1 MRIFHVFACCAVLAV
16 SSAAAPATPKKGDTA
31 KGKSTFEGQCSV
43 CHASATNERK
53 MGPSLK
59 NLFKN
64 AKLSN
69 GKKPTEANVRAKIDE
84 GGSGMPAYKDM
95 LSDEDKND
103 LIGYLKTL

>member
-1 MRIFHVFACCAVLAV
+1 MKLLKVFACCAALSV
-16 SSAAAPATPKKGDTA
+16 SSAAAPATQKKGDTA

-43 CHASATNERK
+43 CHASATSEKK

-64 AKLSN
+64 GKLAN

-95 LSDEDKND
+95 LSDEDKSD

>member
-1 MRIFHVFACCAVLAV
+1 MRILRVFAFCAALAV
-16 SSAAAPATPKKGDTA
+16 SSAAAPATQKKGDTA

-43 CHASATNERK
+43 CHASATNEKK

-64 AKLSN
+64 AKLAN

-84 GGSGMPAYKDM
+84 GGAGMPGYKDM
-95 LSDEDKND
+95 LSDEEKAD
-103 LIGYLKTL
+103 LLGFLKTL